1 MKLVVR
7 LALAFALVAVFA
19 AGLTGWLGYREARGH
34 FQRFVAGGEAA
45 RSGETPQAGVPGRG
59 RQILLAQL
67 QASSWRSSLLALA
80 VALGVGTYL
89 AFRLVQPVQTLTQA
103 TRRFG
108 RGERGVRVNIPGRD
122 ELAELGRAF
131 NDVAAELTAK
141 EQRERQMIADIAHE
155 LRTPLT
161 ILKGDLES
169 MSDGLLEA
177 SSENLRRLV
186 GEVDLLT
193 RLVQDLRTLSLSDTG
208 QLVLRPRL
216 IALNRLVEDVLANF
230 QPRAEAAGVE
240 LQATLRPLSTH
251 ADPERL
257 QQVLLNLLEN
267 ALRHTPKGGQIAI
280 ILDSE
285 GENAVL
291 EVCDTGPGVA
301 PEHLP
306 HLFERFYRA
315 EPSRAR
321 ESGGTGLGL
330 AIVKALIEA
339 HGGRVAADNRPE
351 GGARFWIHLPLS
363 SPSEPEQGGAD

>member
-1 MKLVVR
+1 MKLVLR

-19 AGLTGWLGYREARGH
+19 AGLTGWLGYQEARGH
-34 FQRFVAGGEAA
+34 FQRFVAGSEAT
-45 RSGETPQAGVPGRG
+45 RSGETPLGGVPGRG
-59 RQILLAQL
+59 RQVLLAQL
-67 QASSWRSSLLALA
+67 QTSSWRSALLALT

-108 RGERGVRVNIPGRD
+108 RGERGVRVNIPGSD

-131 NDVAAELTAK
+131 NDVAEELAAK
-141 EQRERQMIADIAHE
+141 EERERQMIADIAHE

-216 IALNRLVEDVLANF
+216 VSLDTLLSDLVANF
-230 QPRAEAAGVE
+230 QPRSEAAGVQLE
-240 LQATLRPLSTH
+240 VNTKPLSTH

-267 ALRHTPKGGQIAI
+267 ALRHTPRGGRITVKLHSQ
-280 ILDSE
+280 

-291 EVCDTGPGVA
+291 EVCDTGPGIA

-315 EPSRAR
+315 QPSRAR
-321 ESGGTGLGL
+321 ESGGSGLGL
-330 AIVKALIEA
+330 AIVKALVEA
-339 HGGRVAADNRPE
+339 HGGRVGADNQPE
-351 GGARFWIHLPLS
+351 GGARFWIHLPLVRLA
-363 SPSEPEQGGAD
+363 EEA